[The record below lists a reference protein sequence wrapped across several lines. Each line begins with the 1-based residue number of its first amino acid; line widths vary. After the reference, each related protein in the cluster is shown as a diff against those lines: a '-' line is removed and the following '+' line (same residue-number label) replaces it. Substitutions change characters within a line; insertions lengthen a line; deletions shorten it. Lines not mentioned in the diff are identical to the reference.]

1 MQQVSERG
9 AGGRRIPMLDVAQ
22 ELIEAKGL
30 KNCEI
35 RQSSALELP
44 FEENTFDVVHSW
56 DFLHHVPDVPKA
68 LSEVR
73 RVLKPEGRYIAVE
86 PNLVNPSILWYHVRR
101 KVEWGLLKQNQ
112 FSLPGILRKDFDV
125 SIRYDNTIISFLNER
140 TKLIWKAANAFTS
153 IWPTKYLSFRYMMT
167 CTKKG

>member
-1 MQQVSERG
+1 MIQLCRARG
-9 AGGRRIPMLDVAQ
+9 AVPVAVSSEGYEAALKETGAEAVLLRGGKSLAMQLDAEVPGRAVDVVADLVWGKLFN
-22 ELIEAKGL
+22 ELINL
-30 KNCEI
+30 
-35 RQSSALELP
+35 
-44 FEENTFDVVHSW
+44 
-56 DFLHHVPDVPKA
+56 
-68 LSEVR
+68 
-73 RVLKPEGRYIAVE
+73 LKPEGRYIAVE

-101 KVEWGLLKQNQ
+101 RVEWGLLKQNQ
-112 FSLPGILRKDFDV
+112 FSLPSILRKDFDV